1 MKIGDAVKFIGF
13 DGYRQN
19 PKYEN
24 KPGNV
29 GIIVAVHTV
38 RGKNRYDVSWPNGTF
53 GNWLYPETLEVISES

>member
-19 PKYEN
+19 PKFKNTSES
-24 KPGNV
+24 V
-29 GIIVAVHTV
+29 GIIVAVHEL